1 MKGGIGWKLITIVLD
16 RDPWK
21 LYLIFLSREF
31 HINLCQRNWV
41 FATNSVFVKPIS
53 LQPNGVDLRYFKLW
67 IMLDERIL
75 VWNIKGVHHQVEKNI
90 VIRKSEFVTKT
101 QFLLYISLNSLK
113 LAEGLIWKWYPS
125 LTIISYLLFQ
135 YSSFNLGFTDSSFA
149 KIKENNIFKIWWDFS
164 LSNSI
169 RLNIDFWVFVCEKYL
184 NKLSSWFYLISFHS
198 F

>member
-1 MKGGIGWKLITIVLD
+1 M
-16 RDPWK
+16 
-21 LYLIFLSREF
+21 E
-31 HINLCQRNWV
+31 
-41 FATNSVFVKPIS
+41 
-53 LQPNGVDLRYFKLW
+53 PNTVDLRYFKLC